1 LSFNKKYFCF
11 LTIGIFIILINSC
24 ADKKTEPKKMTENK
38 FDPIELN
45 DWKKVPFTKGR
56 LATKKDI
63 DLGKAIFQIEGN
75 GEEHIPLEIEIPSL
89 AYHIDQETNEKTK
102 VVVIQG
108 EQVGTKKVIGIRYL
122 NGGDGVC
129 LLFELEFIKL

>member
-1 LSFNKKYFCF
+1 LSFNKKNFYI
-11 LTIGIFIILINSC
+11 LTIGIFIVLINSC
-24 ADKKTEPKKMTENK
+24 AEKNIEPKKMAENK
-38 FDPIELN
+38 FGPIELS

-56 LATKKDI
+56 LATKEDI

-89 AYHIDQETNEKTK
+89 AYHIDQDTNEKTK

-108 EQVGTKKVIGIRYL
+108 EQVGTEKVVGIRYL